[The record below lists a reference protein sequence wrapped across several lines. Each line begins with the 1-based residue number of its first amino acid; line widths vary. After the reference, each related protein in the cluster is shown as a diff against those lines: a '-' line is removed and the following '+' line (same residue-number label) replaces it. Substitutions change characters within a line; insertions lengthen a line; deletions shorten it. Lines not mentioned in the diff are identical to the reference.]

1 MRERQLSESA
11 GERAAPLL
19 GLLMGQMYLLSPG
32 PPRAEW
38 LGPGVRDV
46 TKEGQACLFAGS
58 HPRIYGAALE
68 RESLTKIYGPAYL
81 LGVVPT
87 HDTERPCRSH
97 HVQQIYGSFSW
108 LEFLHSAADGPA
120 AT

>member
-1 MRERQLSESA
+1 ML
-11 GERAAPLL
+11 
-19 GLLMGQMYLLSPG
+19 
-32 PPRAEW
+32 
-38 LGPGVRDV
+38 

-87 HDTERPCRSH
+87 HDTERLLPQPPCAAGDLRLFLLAGIPPLCSGWASSH
-97 HVQQIYGSFSW
+97 
-108 LEFLHSAADGPA
+108 LARRERP
-120 AT
+120 